1 MNNLSLNFFGEI
13 VSIKIPQT
21 LANLRQQISEKFLF
35 SPSET
40 AEILITYGKDLGKKI
55 IETEKDFE
63 DFIKKKI
70 FKVDLDVDPKSQIFQ
85 ESLLKLK
92 EETEQNK
99 KKLEE
104 TLKEIEEIKKQK
116 KAKKEEAKIVLNEFT
131 KKVKELEKKK
141 KDIITQLDKE
151 IKANNTEIIIPKSLT

>member
-1 MNNLSLNFFGEI
+1 MNNLSLNFFGEK
-13 VSIKIPQT
+13 VNIKIPET

-40 AEILITYGKDLGKKI
+40 AEILISYGKDLGKKL

-70 FKVDLDVDPKSQIFQ
+70 FKIDLDVDPKSQIFQ

-92 EETEQNK
+92 TES
-99 KKLEE
+99 E
-104 TLKEIEEIKKQK
+104 
-116 KAKKEEAKIVLNEFT
+116 LNSILFN
-131 KKVKELEKKK
+131 V
-141 KDIITQLDKE
+141 
-151 IKANNTEIIIPKSLT
+151 